1 MRIIQVIRVM
11 QIIVLTNEALKEEL
25 LKNGVEPS
33 LDCIYVDSLDD
44 LLQHANADGFID
56 LLFEPTIERVNA
68 LKTLLPKPVIINS
81 VTHTLSILSADFIRI
96 NGWPTFLASGLLE
109 GAASESQKIKG
120 EEILMQFHK
129 KVTWLPDTIGF
140 ISARVMSK
148 IINEAWL
155 ALEENVSTPAE
166 IDLAMR
172 LGTNY
177 PFGPLEWAEKIGVEK
192 LQLLLDRMD
201 HEKSTL

>member
-1 MRIIQVIRVM
+1 
-11 QIIVLTNEALKEEL
+11 LKEEL

-56 LLFEPTIERVNA
+56 LLFEPTTERVNA
-68 LKTLLPKPVIINS
+68 LKGLLPKPVIVNS
-81 VTHTLSILSADFIRI
+81 VAHTLGILSADFIRI

-109 GAASESQKIKG
+109 GAAGEDQKLKG

-129 KVTWLPDTIGF
+129 KVIWLPDTIGF
-140 ISARVMSK
+140 ISARVICK
-148 IINEAWL
+148 VINEAWL
-155 ALEENVSTPAE
+155 ALEENVSTTGE

-177 PFGPLEWAEKIGVEK
+177 PLGPLEWAEKIGVERVK
-192 LQLLLDRMD
+192 FLLDLMD
-201 HEKSTL
+201 QQKPSM

>member
-25 LKNGVEPS
+25 VVNGVEHS
-33 LDCIYVDSLDD
+33 LACIYVDSLDD
-44 LLQHANADGFID
+44 LLRHANADGFID

-81 VTHTLSILSADFIRI
+81 VAHTLGILSADFIRI

-109 GAASESQKIKG
+109 GAAGEHQKVKG

-129 KVTWLPDTIGF
+129 KVTWLPDTVGF
-140 ISARVMSK
+140 ISARVISK

-177 PFGPLEWAEKIGVEK
+177 PFGPFEWAEKIGVEK
-192 LQLLLDRMD
+192 VQLLLDRMD

>member
-56 LLFEPTIERVNA
+56 LLFEPTTERVNA
-68 LKTLLPKPVIINS
+68 LKGLLPKPVIVNS
-81 VTHTLSILSADFIRI
+81 VAHTLGILSADFIRI

-109 GAASESQKIKG
+109 GAAGEHQKVKG

-129 KVTWLPDTIGF
+129 KVTWLPDTVGF
-140 ISARVMSK
+140 ISARVISK

-192 LQLLLDRMD
+192 VQLLLDRMD

>member
-25 LKNGVEPS
+25 VVNGVEHS

-44 LLQHANADGFID
+44 LLRHANADGFID

-96 NGWPTFLASGLLE
+96 NSWPTFLASALLE

-129 KVTWLPDTIGF
+129 KVTWLPDTSGF
-140 ISARVMSK
+140 ISARVISK